1 MKTELIMEEREEGN
15 SLNLYKIHRV
25 YAWESYTWQTCDTTQ
40 ETSYP
45 QITMPGLFL
54 THTVEFMAMTSEYI
68 LWDHRR
74 FCLDCKQG
82 EKNLFELNIQI
93 YNMRFKYMS
102 IHICFWIL

>member
-25 YAWESYTWQTCDTTQ
+25 YVWESYTWQTCDTTQ

-45 QITMPGLFL
+45 QITMPRLFL

-68 LWDHRR
+68 LWDYRR
-74 FCLDCKQG
+74 FCLDWKQG
-82 EKNLFELNIQI
+82 EKKSIWAEYTNI
-93 YNMRFKYMS
+93 
-102 IHICFWIL
+102 